1 MAQITDRLDSR
12 HRQAQ
17 PGESNECEKKKKKK
31 EKKKVRISRNKLC
44 CTVHNVSFRV
54 EVAQNRPRR

>member
-17 PGESNECEKKKKKK
+17 PGESNECEKKKERKKK
-31 EKKKVRISRNKLC
+31 SSNIQEQIVLHS
-44 CTVHNVSFRV
+44 S
-54 EVAQNRPRR
+54 

>member
-17 PGESNECEKKKKKK
+17 PGESNECEKKKKK
-31 EKKKVRISRNKLC
+31 EKKKFEYPGTNC
-44 CTVHNVSFRV
+44 A
-54 EVAQNRPRR
+54 AQFIMYHFE

>member
-17 PGESNECEKKKKKK
+17 PGESNECEKKKKR
-31 EKKKVRISRNKLC
+31 KKKKSSNIQEQIVLHS
-44 CTVHNVSFRV
+44 S
-54 EVAQNRPRR
+54 

>member
-17 PGESNECEKKKKKK
+17 PGESNECEKKKKK
-31 EKKKVRISRNKLC
+31 EKKKSSNIQEQIVLHS
-44 CTVHNVSFRV
+44 S
-54 EVAQNRPRR
+54 

>member
-17 PGESNECEKKKKKK
+17 PGESNECEKKKKK
-31 EKKKVRISRNKLC
+31 ERKKKSSNIQEQIVLHS
-44 CTVHNVSFRV
+44 S
-54 EVAQNRPRR
+54 

>member
-31 EKKKVRISRNKLC
+31 SSNIQEQIVLHS
-44 CTVHNVSFRV
+44 S
-54 EVAQNRPRR
+54 

>member
-17 PGESNECEKKKKKK
+17 PGESNECEKKKK
-31 EKKKVRISRNKLC
+31 ERKKKSSNIQEQIVLHS
-44 CTVHNVSFRV
+44 S
-54 EVAQNRPRR
+54 

>member
-17 PGESNECEKKKKKK
+17 PGESNECEKKRKKKK
-31 EKKKVRISRNKLC
+31 KFEYPGTNC
-44 CTVHNVSFRV
+44 A
-54 EVAQNRPRR
+54 AQFIMYHFE

>member
-17 PGESNECEKKKKKK
+17 PGESNECEKKERKKKSSNIQ
-31 EKKKVRISRNKLC
+31 EQIVLHS
-44 CTVHNVSFRV
+44 S
-54 EVAQNRPRR
+54 